1 MGYSINDHTSSA
13 ASLPVMNCH
22 FSSAASTS
30 PQGMKHKL
38 CKGKSNWRKKY
49 DSPSLPQNNA
59 QHSISNRFMESQTVL
74 ADCPQQKVRFRALRT
89 PTWKTDLS
97 SAAPRDPT
105 PPLAAN
111 HDVSIPISLMKWSGN
126 ATEFASKTSK
136 EMLCVD
142 LQENYTKLPAT

>member
-1 MGYSINDHTSSA
+1 MTTP
-13 ASLPVMNCH
+13 PVPHLCHMTGTHH

-38 CKGKSNWRKKY
+38 CKVKSNWRNKY
-49 DSPSLPQNNA
+49 DSPSMPQNNA
-59 QHSISNRFMESQTVL
+59 QHSISNRFMKSQTAL
-74 ADCPQQKVRFRALRT
+74 ADCPQQKVQFRPLRT
-89 PTWKTDLS
+89 PTWKTGLS

-105 PPLAAN
+105 PPSAAN
-111 HDVSIPISLMKWSGN
+111 HDVSIPISLMTWSGN